1 MNLRPYQQELKNSI
15 LSAWASGA
23 KNVMPVMPTGSGKTL
38 TVADIMNDHRGAGI
52 SIAHRSELIS
62 QMSLA
67 FARFGIR
74 HRVIGPAALSRICT
88 SLHLAEFGRNFI
100 DPNAR
105 MCVSSAQTLV
115 RYDPEPWMLEVTK
128 WACDEAHHVLLDN
141 TWGKVLSLFPNA
153 VGLMPTATPCR
164 ADGKGLG
171 RHADGMADVIVLGPT
186 MRDLIKDG
194 WLSDYRIFAPPSD
207 IDISHV
213 PVSASG
219 DFSPPKL
226 SEAIHKSRT
235 IVGDVVAH
243 YKRIAMGKLGIT
255 FAVDIAAAIEISLAF
270 KAAGVP
276 AEVISGKTPPLLRA
290 NLMRRFRNKE
300 FLQLINVEVLGEGT
314 DVPAVEVISDVA
326 HTMSYRRFVQRFGRM
341 LRPLEGK
348 THGIYIDHVANTL
361 RHGLPDAP
369 RTWTLDRREKRTRSA
384 PDDVIP
390 IRVCAKCL
398 SAYERIYAACPY
410 CGEHPVPA
418 VRSSPAEVDGD
429 LSELSPEVLAR
440 LRGEVAA
447 AESAPAIPYGASPE
461 IAGSLRKHYWARRD
475 AQTALRSVMAL
486 WGGWRVT
493 LGESESKQQRRFYF
507 AFGTDV
513 LSAQTLGRADA
524 EALRGRVRG
533 VLERAGVVAVNSEG
547 ETK

>member
-1 MNLRPYQQELKNSI
+1 MLRPYQVDLKQRI
-15 LSAWASGA
+15 YEAWNSGA
-23 KNVMPVMPTGSGKTL
+23 RNVLAVLPTGAGKTKTFSDIL
-38 TVADIMNDHRGAGI
+38 REFGGASVAM
-52 SIAHRSELIS
+52 AHRSELVA

-67 FARFGIR
+67 LARNGVY
-74 HRVIGPAALSRICT
+74 HRVIGTPALARTCAA
-88 SLHLAEFGRNFI
+88 LHLAEIDRNFVSAHARCAVASVDTLI
-100 DPNAR
+100 RRDSAEPWFKEVQLWVTDEAAHLLKENKWGKAVEMFPNAR
-105 MCVSSAQTLV
+105 
-115 RYDPEPWMLEVTK
+115 
-128 WACDEAHHVLLDN
+128 
-141 TWGKVLSLFPNA
+141 
-153 VGLMPTATPCR
+153 GLGVTATPCR

-171 RHADGMADVIVLGPT
+171 RHADGVMDTMIVGPT
-186 MRDLIKDG
+186 MRSLITDN
-194 WLSDYRIFAPPSD
+194 WLTDYRIFAPPSD
-207 IDISHV
+207 IDLSTV
-213 PVSASG
+213 PVGASG
-219 DFSPPKL
+219 EFSPAPL
-226 SEAIHKSRT
+226 ASAVHHSH
-235 IVGDVVAH
+235 IVGDIVQH
-243 YKRIAMGKLGIT
+243 YLRIAPGKLGAT
-255 FAVDIAAAIEISLAF
+255 FAVDVASAIEIA
-270 KAAGVP
+270 AEYRQAGVP
-276 AEVISGKTPPLLRA
+276 AEVISAKTPDMLR
-290 NLMRRFRNKE
+290 LHILRRFRARE
-300 FLQLINVEVLGEGT
+300 ILQLVSVDIFSEGF
-314 DVPAVEVISDVA
+314 DLPAIEVI
-326 HTMSYRRFVQRFGRM
+326 TMARPTQSYGLFVQQFGRGI
-341 LRPLEGK
+341 RILEGK
-348 THGIYIDHVANTL
+348 THAIIIDHVANTL

-369 RTWTLDRREKRTRSA
+369 RIWSLDRREKRSRST
-384 PDDVIP
+384 PDDVVP

-447 AESAPAIPYGASPE
+447 AESAPAIPYGATPE

>member
-1 MNLRPYQQELKNSI
+1 MLRPYQLDLERDI
-15 LSAWASGA
+15 YAEWATHR
-23 KNVMPVMPTGSGKTL
+23 NVLAVAPTGSGKTVL
-38 TVADIMNDHRGAGI
+38 YAKLLMDNKGAAVA
-52 SIAHRSELIS
+52 IAHRSELVS
-62 QMSLA
+62 QTSMALA
-67 FARFGIR
+67 RNGVR
-74 HRVIGPAALSRICT
+74 HRIIGTPALARTCT
-88 SLHLAEFGRNFI
+88 SLHLAELNRNYV
-100 DPNAR
+100 DPHAR
-105 MCVSSAQTLV
+105 VAAAGVDTLI
-115 RYDPEPWMLEVTK
+115 RRDANEPWFKEVTL
-128 WACDEAHHVLLDN
+128 WVCDEAHHPVKENKWADAIDM
-141 TWGKVLSLFPNA
+141 FPNA
-153 VGLMPTATPCR
+153 RGLGVTATPCR

-171 RHADGMADVIVLGPT
+171 RHADGVFDTMVVGPS
-186 MRDLIKDG
+186 MRDLIKQG
-194 WLSDYRIFAPPSD
+194 YLTDYRIFAPPSD
-207 IDISHV
+207 IDMSQV
-213 PVSASG
+213 TVSASG
-219 DFSPPKL
+219 DYSPPKL
-226 SEAIHKSRT
+226 ASAVHHSH
-235 IVGDVVAH
+235 IVGDVVQH
-243 YKRIAMGKLGIT
+243 YLRIAAGKLGIT
-255 FAVDIAAAIEISLAF
+255 FAVDVESATEIAAAYRQG
-270 KAAGVP
+270 GVP
-276 AEVISGKTPPLLRA
+276 AEVVSAKTPADLRA
-290 NLMRRFRNKE
+290 HIMRRFRLGE
-300 FLQLINVEVLGEGT
+300 IRQLVNVDLLGEGT
-314 DVPAVEVISDVA
+314 DVPAIEVVSMA
-326 HTMSYRRFVQRFGRM
+326 RPTQSYGLYCQQFGRA
-341 LRPLEGK
+341 LRPMKGK
-348 THGIYIDHVANTL
+348 THAIIIDHVANTL

-447 AESAPAIPYGASPE
+447 AESAPAIPYGATPE